1 MGNGPEAPTSVDEA
15 WEQAGTPQD
24 AEPKASGPG
33 NALARRRRLLGAVT
47 AAAVLVSG
55 LGIVAARVI
64 KSPAQAAADTAAPP
78 PSVITAAVEHR
89 VLEEAVILRGSVH
102 ASQTVEISAA
112 VSGGAG
118 GAPVITK
125 MNVGAG
131 DTFRSG
137 RVLMEVSGRPVIA
150 LKGSVPV
157 YRDLKPGAEG
167 EDVAQLQ
174 SALRERGH
182 DTGGDRSGLFGP
194 GTKAALSAFYRSV
207 GYDAL
212 PAEDGGEEEL
222 TGAQEAVTEATR
234 RIEDIQAAARGAQ
247 GTRGG
252 AEADGKGTASTA
264 GGAGLGDL
272 GDSAVELRRAREDLA
287 KAQDRLDRVKAKTG
301 PMLPASE
308 VVYLKGFPARVD
320 SVSAGVGSK
329 AQGNALTVS
338 AGVLVVEGFLQ
349 KHQRGLVRPGQP
361 VEIFSEWEGKSAR
374 ATVRSVATGLARPQP
389 AAGAGEGVPDK
400 SAAQGYAM
408 VVAPDKP
415 LDASMAGQDVRL
427 TVQTAAT
434 DGAVL
439 VVPVTA
445 ISAGA
450 DGRTAVTV
458 LRADGKRLRV
468 PVSTGGTGD
477 GYVEVRPARE
487 GELSAG
493 DQVITGVA
501 AGAGAD
507 AGAASTGVGAS

>member
-1 MGNGPEAPTSVDEA
+1 MDNGPEAPPFLDEVEEA
-15 WEQAGTPQD
+15 RPRAG
-24 AEPKASGPG
+24 GPG

-55 LGIVAARVI
+55 LGVVAARVI

-78 PSVITAAVEHR
+78 PSVITAPVEHR
-89 VLEEAVILRGSVH
+89 VLQEAVILRGSVR
-102 ASQTVEISAA
+102 ASQTVQVSAA

-118 GAPVITK
+118 AAPVITK
-125 MNVGAG
+125 MNVNAG

-174 SALRERGH
+174 SALRERGQ

-194 GTKAALSAFYRSV
+194 GTKAALTAFYRSV
-207 GYDAL
+207 GYDPL

-222 TGAQEAVTEATR
+222 TGAQEAVTEAER
-234 RIEDIQAAARGAQ
+234 RIEDIQAAARRAPASA
-247 GTRGG
+247 GT
-252 AEADGKGTASTA
+252 DGKA
-264 GGAGLGDL
+264 GPGAAGPGGGSDT
-272 GDSAVELRRAREDLA
+272 AVELRRAREDLA
-287 KAQDRLDRVKAKTG
+287 KTRARLDRIKERTG

-308 VVYLKGFPARVD
+308 VVYLNGFPARVD
-320 SVSAGVGSK
+320 SVAAGVGSR
-329 AQGNALTVS
+329 AEGTALTVS
-338 AGVLVVEGFLQ
+338 AGVLVVEGYLQ
-349 KHQRGLVRPGQP
+349 KHQRGLVRPGQR
-361 VEIFSEWEGKSAR
+361 VEIFSEWEGTSA
-374 ATVRSVATGLARPQP
+374 AASVRSVATGLARPQP
-389 AAGAGEGVPDK
+389 AAAAGEGGPDK
-400 SAAQGYAM
+400 TAAAQGYAM

-434 DGAVL
+434 DGKVL

-445 ISAGA
+445 VSAGA
-450 DGRTAVTV
+450 DGSTAVTV
-458 LRADGKRLRV
+458 VRADGQRIRV

-477 GYVEVRPARE
+477 GYVEVRPA
-487 GELSAG
+487 GGAGLSPG

-501 AGAGAD
+501 AGADTGAD
-507 AGAASTGVGAS
+507 TSGFGTP

>member
-1 MGNGPEAPTSVDEA
+1 MGNGPEAPPSVDEE
-15 WEQAGTPQD
+15 WEHAGTPR
-24 AEPKASGPG
+24 EPHPGAGGPG

-78 PSVITAAVEHR
+78 PSVITAPVEHR
-89 VLEEAVILRGSVH
+89 VLKEAVILRGSVR
-102 ASQTVEISAA
+102 ASQTVAIAAA

-125 MNVGAG
+125 MNVKAG

-150 LKGSVPV
+150 LKGDVPV

-174 SALRERGH
+174 SALRERGQN
-182 DTGGDRSGLFGP
+182 TGGDRSGLFGP
-194 GTKAALSAFYRSV
+194 GTKAALTAFYRSV
-207 GYDAL
+207 GYDPL

-222 TGAQEAVTEATR
+222 TGAQEAVTEAAR
-234 RIEDIQAAARGAQ
+234 RVEDIQAAARRAPS
-247 GTRGG
+247 
-252 AEADGKGTASTA
+252 APAADGKSGADAA
-264 GGAGLGDL
+264 GPGERTDT
-272 GDSAVELRRAREDLA
+272 AVELRRAREDLA
-287 KAQDRLDRVKAKTG
+287 KTQDRLDRIKAKTG

-320 SVSAGVGSK
+320 TVAAGVGGK
-329 AQGNALTVS
+329 AEGNALTVS

-349 KHQRGLVRPGQP
+349 KHQRGLVRPGQR
-361 VEIFSEWEGKSAR
+361 VEIFSEWEGKSAG

-389 AAGAGEGVPDK
+389 AAGAGEGAQDK

-434 DGAVL
+434 EGAVL

-458 LRADGKRLRV
+458 VRADGKRLRV

-477 GYVEVRPARE
+477 GYVEIRPARE
-487 GELSAG
+487 GGLSAG

-501 AGAGAD
+501 AGAGA
-507 AGAASTGVGAS
+507 GAASSGFGAS

>member
-1 MGNGPEAPTSVDEA
+1 MDNGPDTPSPVDEE

-24 AEPKASGPG
+24 TRPKASGPG
-33 NALARRRRLLGAVT
+33 NGLARRRRLLGAVT

-78 PSVITAAVEHR
+78 PSVITAPVEHR
-89 VLEEAVILRGSVH
+89 VLKEAVILRGAVR
-102 ASQTVEISAA
+102 ASQTVQVSAS

-118 GAPVITK
+118 GAPVVTK
-125 MNVGAG
+125 MNVNAG

-182 DTGGDRSGLFGP
+182 DTGGDESGLFGP
-194 GTKAALSAFYRSV
+194 GTKAALTAFYRSV
-207 GYDAL
+207 GYDPL

-222 TGAQEAVTEATR
+222 TGAQEAVTEAAR
-234 RIEDIQAAARGAQ
+234 RVEDIQAAARRAPASP
-247 GTRGG
+247 GT
-252 AEADGKGTASTA
+252 DGKGGTAAA
-264 GGAGLGDL
+264 GPGDAT
-272 GDSAVELRRAREDLA
+272 DSAVELRRAREDLA
-287 KAQDRLDRVKAKTG
+287 KTRDRLDRIKAKTG

-320 SVSAGVGSK
+320 SVAAGVGSK
-329 AQGNALTVS
+329 AEGNALTVS
-338 AGVLVVEGFLQ
+338 AGVLVVEGYLQ
-349 KHQRGLVRPGQP
+349 KHQRGLVRPGQR
-361 VEIFSEWEGKSAR
+361 VEIFSEWEGTSAA

-389 AAGAGEGVPDK
+389 AAGGEGAPDK
-400 SAAQGYAM
+400 AAAAQGYAM

-458 LRADGKRLRV
+458 VRADGRRIRV

-477 GYVEVRPARE
+477 GYVEVRPARTDA
-487 GELSAG
+487 LSAG

-501 AGAGAD
+501 AGAGSDTAP
-507 AGAASTGVGAS
+507 TGLGS